1 MPMPFNPPSAVL
13 FELMGW
19 LDKAARGVIST
30 AEEKIADVNAN
41 TPVGTTQALIEQG
54 AKVFSSIHARLHD
67 SQRRVLQV
75 LGRINRW
82 YIDDQRKGEMVED
95 LPITKDDF
103 KRNSDIVPVSDPH
116 IFSET
121 QRMAQNQAVLAL
133 MEKYPAHF
141 DQRAVLSRV
150 LKQMK
155 IPAVNE
161 LMPSAGK
168 PAEMDA
174 GNENAAMTLGKPAYA
189 YPRQDH
195 LAHIQAHLNFALDPT
210 LGSNM
215 LIAPTFIPQCLEH
228 IKQHMMLWYT
238 QHMET
243 YATEGTGINLQKYE
257 DSKFADDIDK
267 AIAIAS
273 DHVKMDTP
281 QVFEKVIPA
290 LQQLGQM
297 MQQFKPQPQMTGSD
311 IAFMQTSQAET
322 QRRTQKDA
330 QDAQLAQAKLQ
341 ADTEEKMK
349 DRETKVAM
357 NAENNLTEERIKTAE
372 LTMDEVKLRDEQQK
386 TALQLNRNAQQ
397 FLGE

>member
-1 MPMPFNPPSAVL
+1 
-13 FELMGW
+13 
-19 LDKAARGVIST
+19 
-30 AEEKIADVNAN
+30 
-41 TPVGTTQALIEQG
+41 
-54 AKVFSSIHARLHD
+54 
-67 SQRRVLQV
+67 
-75 LGRINRW
+75 
-82 YIDDQRKGEMVED
+82 
-95 LPITKDDF
+95 
-103 KRNSDIVPVSDPH
+103 
-116 IFSET
+116 
-121 QRMAQNQAVLAL
+121 
-133 MEKYPAHF
+133 
-141 DQRAVLSRV
+141 
-150 LKQMK
+150 
-155 IPAVNE
+155 
-161 LMPSAGK
+161 
-168 PAEMDA
+168 
-174 GNENAAMTLGKPAYA
+174 
-189 YPRQDH
+189 
-195 LAHIQAHLNFALDPT
+195 
-210 LGSNM
+210 
-215 LIAPTFIPQCLEH
+215 
-228 IKQHMMLWYT
+228 
-238 QHMET
+238 MET

-322 QRRTQKDA
+322 QRRAAKDQ